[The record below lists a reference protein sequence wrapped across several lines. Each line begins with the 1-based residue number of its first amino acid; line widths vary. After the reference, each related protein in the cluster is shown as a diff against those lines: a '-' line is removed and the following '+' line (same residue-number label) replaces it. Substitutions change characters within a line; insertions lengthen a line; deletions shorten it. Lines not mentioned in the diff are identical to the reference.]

1 MWTIENWFSKYGESH
16 QNIMNK
22 KIHYICVPLILYSI
36 LGLLDLVLVYAN
48 ISLAWGLILIVA
60 PFYLYLSLVLGFLTI
75 FVSGLMCLTFE
86 LFPSSNLQFYFCL
99 FIFIISWIMQFIG
112 HTIEGKKP
120 SFLEDILFL
129 LIGPLWV
136 MRHFLAILGLS
147 IQS

>member
-22 KIHYICVPLILYSI
+22 KIHYVCVPLILYSI
-36 LGLLDLVLVYAN
+36 LGLLDLIIVYAGF
-48 ISLAWGLILIVA
+48 SLAWALILIVA
-60 PFYLYLSLVLGFLTI
+60 PFYLYLSLILGFLTI
-75 FVSGLMCLTFE
+75 LVSGLMCLSFE
-86 LFPSSNLQFYFCL
+86 LFPHSSLQFFFCL

-112 HTIEGKKP
+112 HKIEGKKP
-120 SFLEDILFL
+120 SFFEDILFL

-147 IQS
+147 IRS